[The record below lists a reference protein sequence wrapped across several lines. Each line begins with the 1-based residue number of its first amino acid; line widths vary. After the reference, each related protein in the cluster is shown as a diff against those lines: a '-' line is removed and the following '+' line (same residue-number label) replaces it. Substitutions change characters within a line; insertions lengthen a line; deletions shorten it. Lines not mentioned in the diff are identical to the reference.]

1 MKYGICALSIVPVR
15 EDKSA
20 SGTLT
25 TQLLYGDL
33 IKVLEHK
40 KKRSKIRTLPDG
52 IEGYVDTRQI
62 HPLSKAEFEKLSQ
75 RKTSKYCGDLV
86 AYVESGSH
94 QLLPIVLGS
103 NINALNAL
111 KHKFEGEVWNG
122 KPGKKRMIDIALT
135 YLNAPYLEGGKT
147 PFGIDAAGFVQMV
160 YRLSGKQLPRTV
172 TEQAKEGEPLS
183 FIEESKPGDL
193 AFFDNDE
200 GEIVHVGIML
210 EDHHIIHAFGKVRLD
225 RIDHTGIFNR
235 DENRY
240 THTLRVIKTL
250 E

>member
-20 SGTLT
+20 SGNLT

-33 IKVLEHK
+33 IKVLEYK
-40 KKRSKIRTLPDG
+40 KKQCKIRTFPDG
-52 IEGYVDTRQI
+52 IEGFVDTRQI
-62 HPLSKAEFEKLSQ
+62 QPLSKAVFEKLTQ
-75 RKTSKYCGDLV
+75 RKTTKYCGDLV
-86 AYVESGSH
+86 AYVEYDSH

-103 NINALNAL
+103 NINALSTL
-111 KHKFEGEVWNG
+111 RHKFEGEVLNG
-122 KPGKKRMIDIALT
+122 KPSKKRMMDIALN

-147 PFGIDAAGFVQMV
+147 PFGIDAAGLVQMV
-160 YRLSGKQLPRTV
+160 YRLSGLQLPRTIS
-172 TEQAKEGEPLS
+172 EQAKEGEALS
-183 FIEESKPGDL
+183 FIVESKPGDL
-193 AFFDNDE
+193 AFFDDDD
-200 GEIVHVGIML
+200 GEIYHVGIIL
-210 EDHHIIHAFGKVRLD
+210 EDHHLIHAYGKVRLD

-250 E
+250 